1 MAFLQKLKR
10 LRHKAYLAMY
20 RRKPIQRNKVIMW
33 SDDYKSFGCSPK
45 YIALYLAKNFPGKY
59 DLVWVMEHGRPVPE
73 GFPEGVRLVRH
84 FSIEYLRE
92 ISTAKI
98 IICNHRTGNH
108 HAFSKRKGQYYI
120 QTWHSSL
127 RLKRIEG
134 DAPGLGEEYARFAR
148 EDSAKIDLLLSGC
161 GFSSDI
167 FRRAFWYDGE
177 IFEHGTPRC
186 DGFFGD
192 NSAVK
197 EKVFRFFGIEN
208 GKKLAL
214 YAPTF
219 RKDKKA
225 GVYGMDFK
233 MLGKALGDDWVV
245 GCRLHPN
252 LNAEVSGDDCIPMS
266 SYPDMQELLM
276 ACDLLITD
284 YSSSMFD
291 MAVAGKKCA
300 LYVPDLENYMANER
314 GLYFEIK
321 QLPFPR
327 AENMEQLCDNVA
339 NFEGYEDRCRE
350 FLKEIRSFEDGNAAA
365 AVAQRIE
372 RICNG

>member
-1 MAFLQKLKR
+1 
-10 LRHKAYLAMY
+10 
-20 RRKPIQRNKVIMW
+20 
-33 SDDYKSFGCSPK
+33 
-45 YIALYLAKNFPGKY
+45 
-59 DLVWVMEHGRPVPE
+59 
-73 GFPEGVRLVRH
+73 
-84 FSIEYLRE
+84 
-92 ISTAKI
+92 
-98 IICNHRTGNH
+98 
-108 HAFSKRKGQYYI
+108 
-120 QTWHSSL
+120 
-127 RLKRIEG
+127 
-134 DAPGLGEEYARFAR
+134 
-148 EDSAKIDLLLSGC
+148 
-161 GFSSDI
+161 
-167 FRRAFWYDGE
+167 
-177 IFEHGTPRC
+177 
-186 DGFFGD
+186 
-192 NSAVK
+192 
-197 EKVFRFFGIEN
+197 
-208 GKKLAL
+208 
-214 YAPTF
+214 
-219 RKDKKA
+219 
-225 GVYGMDFK
+225 

-252 LNAEVSGDDCIPMS
+252 LNADVSGEACIPMS
-266 SYPDMQELLM
+266 RYPDMQELLM

-314 GLYFEIK
+314 GLYFDIK